1 MIVPSSKDA
10 PTNRYFSIEPEEIAD
25 IFTMLDKP
33 SVAQTE
39 LLMSLA
45 VDPCALSIDWLGNE
59 ATIRSAK
66 VEFLPGNRFEFEADA
81 HGDTLPALIIDAKDE
96 FGEHCDL
103 VAIRSDGTWAL
114 WLGRVALLGLEQ
126 VNAPR
131 ATEHLIVH
139 ASLFDCLN
147 ALRKGIFI
155 FDPDKASIALEC
167 AGPLR
172 SCDVEHGRKLFK
184 DLTRQPSIVVPKP
197 QGWRSS
203 HG

>member
-33 SVAQTE
+33 SEAQTE

-45 VDPCALSIDWLGNE
+45 VDPSALSKDWLGNE
-59 ATIRSAK
+59 ATIRSAN
-66 VEFLPGNRFEFEADA
+66 VEFLPGNRFEFEPDA
-81 HGDTLPALIIDAKDE
+81 HGDTLPAIIIEAKNEAGDL
-96 FGEHCDL
+96 CDL

-131 ATEHLIVH
+131 ITEHLIVH
-139 ASLFDCLN
+139 DTIFDYLN

-155 FDPDKASIALEC
+155 GGL
-167 AGPLR
+167 
-172 SCDVEHGRKLFK
+172 K
-184 DLTRQPSIVVPKP
+184 DLMQRE
-197 QGWRSS
+197 R
-203 HG
+203 